1 MLDEGRNHDPHNRL
15 LELNNLSHFVADD
28 AEQEEGSLGVGR
40 LAIADEF
47 WDRPHLETC
56 ILCLFEG
63 VADELQEES
72 RHFHKLI
79 TDILN

>member
-28 AEQEEGSLGVGR
+28 TKQEEGSLGVSR
-40 LAIADEF
+40 LAVANEL
-47 WDRPHLETC
+47 WDRPHFESC
-56 ILCLFEG
+56 ILCFFEG
-63 VADELQEES
+63 VENELQEES

-79 TDILN
+79 ADILN